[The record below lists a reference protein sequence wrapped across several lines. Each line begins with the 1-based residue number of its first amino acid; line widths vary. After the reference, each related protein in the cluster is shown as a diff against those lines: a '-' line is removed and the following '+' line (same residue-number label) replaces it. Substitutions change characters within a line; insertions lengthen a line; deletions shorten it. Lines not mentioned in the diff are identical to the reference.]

1 MALKRMFT
9 PHSSLDNMLGKPP
22 GWWPKEE
29 QQRIQSYEK
38 YDQMYWNDPT
48 QYAIR
53 VLENEQPLYVPNAR
67 IIVDTTAQYLM
78 KGLEIVPAGEGP
90 VEPQT
95 PEDMEKESKGLPDQ
109 REKSPLQQ
117 SLDNFMKRERFLSKF
132 HINKQAGVTRGD
144 SAFHITANPNKPE
157 GSRISIDTLH
167 PGQVFKVWDDDD
179 PDKIIRIHI
188 VTLYQDPKDPN
199 APERVR
205 KLTYSKGPINSTDP
219 EESDVRIWR
228 EEAIYELTSETGDWY
243 GPTPKKVKTILEAE
257 PLDVRITQFPVYWF
271 DNIDWESQ
279 DYGSSELRGLE
290 FLEWAVSQGATD
302 TQMALALQ
310 GLGVYATDGGRPVD
324 DKGKESDWEVWP
336 GGVMEVPAGSYFR
349 RVEGVGSIQPM
360 MDQLKYLESK
370 MYAATGMTD
379 VALGQVDVQV
389 AQSGVALAIKFMPT
403 LARIEPR
410 DIGHIELL
418 QQMWFDLHAWF
429 DVYDRKAQIPEV
441 EVLIAKSKIPVNRV
455 ETLNELNNM
464 LDRKIISRGYYRR
477 KMAELG
483 YIIPADEDK
492 NILREA
498 EMLSQIN
505 ALAAPPGL
513 QENAEKAAAG
523 EKPITTANGG
533 NNADV
538 DKSGNRSNNG
548 KRPNES
554 GGTEATQTPARQA
567 KS

>member
-1 MALKRMFT
+1 MALIKKFT
-9 PHSSLDNMLGKPP
+9 PYSSLDNMLGKPP
-22 GWWPKEE
+22 AWWPAEE
-29 QQRIQSYEK
+29 QHRIQSYEK

-67 IIVDTTAQYLM
+67 IIVDTTSQWLM
-78 KGLEIVPAGEGP
+78 KGLQIAPATHGP
-90 VEPQT
+90 VEPKSA
-95 PEDMEKESKGLPDQ
+95 EDLEKEAAGRPDERTMSPDQ
-109 REKSPLQQ
+109 RALE
-117 SLDNFMKRERFLSKF
+117 NFLKRERFLSKF
-132 HINKQAGVTRGD
+132 HVNKQAGVTRGD
-144 SAFHITANPNKPE
+144 SAFHITADPEKPE

-179 PDKIIRIHI
+179 PDKIVRIHI
-188 VTLYQDPKDPN
+188 ATLWLDPKDDI
-199 APERVR
+199 EKVR
-205 KLTYSKGPINSTDP
+205 KLTYSRGPLNADP
-219 EESDVRIWR
+219 DEEGDTRIWR
-228 EEAIYELTSETGDWY
+228 EEAIYEIEGEKGPWY
-243 GPTPKKVKTILEAE
+243 GPVPTKVKQILEPE
-257 PLDVRITQFPVYWF
+257 PLDAKITQFPVYWF
-271 DNIDWESQ
+271 DNINWESQ
-279 DYGSSELRGLE
+279 DYGSSEIRGLE

-324 DKGKESDWEVWP
+324 DKGNESDWEVWP
-336 GGVMEVPAGSYFR
+336 GGVMEVPAGAYFR

-370 MYAATGMTD
+370 MYGAAGMTD

-389 AQSGVALAIKFMPT
+389 AQSGIALAIKFMPT

-410 DIGHIELL
+410 DIGHTELL
-418 QQMWFDLHAWF
+418 QQMWFDLRTWF
-429 DVYDRKAQIPEV
+429 EVYDRKAMIPEV
-441 EVLIAKSKIPVNRV
+441 DVLIDKQKLPINR
-455 ETLNELNNM
+455 TDLLNELNNM
-464 LDRKIISRGYYRR
+464 YDRKIISRKFYRE

-483 YIIPADEDK
+483 YIIPADMDK
-492 NILREA
+492 DILAEA
-498 EMLSQIN
+498 EMMSKIN

-523 EKPITTANGG
+523 DKPITNANGG
-533 NNADV
+533 NNEDV
-538 DKSGNRSNNG
+538 DKSGNQSNNG